1 MIHAVKQ
8 LPWHFDD
15 VQKGKKTFE
24 VRKNDRPYAVG
35 DLIALNEYDAEEQ
48 RYTGRSLLCYIDYI
62 LNDSEYCKEGYIVM
76 SIKPCAVRHYY
87 RPYNPCKDGADYTV
101 PLITGGD
108 ER

>member
-8 LPWHFDD
+8 LPRHFDD

-35 DLIALNEYDAEEQ
+35 DLLALNEYNAEEQ
-48 RYTGRSLLCYIDYI
+48 RYTGRSMLCYIDYI
-62 LNDSEYCKEGYIVM
+62 LNDVEYCKEGYIVM
-76 SIKPCAVRHYY
+76 SIKPCSVCRH
-87 RPYNPCKDGADYTV
+87 GAPRSMVKEGVDYSI
-101 PLITGGD
+101 PLAIGGG